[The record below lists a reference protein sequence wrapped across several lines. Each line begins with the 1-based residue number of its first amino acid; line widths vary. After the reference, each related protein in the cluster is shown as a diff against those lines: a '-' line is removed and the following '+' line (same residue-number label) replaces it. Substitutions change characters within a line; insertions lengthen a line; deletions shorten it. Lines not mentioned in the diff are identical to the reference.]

1 MPRPTR
7 CRRVCALPDQREFGP
22 ADRRCCGKA
31 VVMTVDEYEAI
42 RLIDLSGLTQEQCAA
57 QMDVARTTI
66 TGIYDSARR
75 KLADAIVNG
84 RQLRI
89 EGGSYRLCE
98 TGAACPRHAHPACP
112 RAAARREAPPT
123 LPPRCGLKPDV
134 KENQPHE

>member
-7 CRRVCALPDQREFGP
+7 CRRVCALPSQSEFGP
-22 ADRRCCGKA
+22 ADRRCCGKT

-42 RLIDLSGLTQEQCAA
+42 RLIDLGGLTQEQCAA

-84 RQLRI
+84 RRLRI

-98 TGAACPRHAHPACP
+98 TGATCPRHARHACPRHA
-112 RAAARREAPPT
+112 ARREAAPP
-123 LPPRCGLKPDV
+123 LPPEGGPKPDR
-134 KENQPHE
+134 KENQWNE

>member
-7 CRRVCALPDQREFGP
+7 CRRVCALPDQIEFGP
-22 ADRRCCGKA
+22 AEPRCCGEA

-42 RLIDLSGLTQEQCAA
+42 RLIDLGGLTQEQCAA

-66 TGIYDSARR
+66 TGIYDSARK

-98 TGAACPRHAHPACP
+98 TGAPCPRHARHACP
-112 RAAARREAPPT
+112 WRTARGEEHQVPAVPGRPET
-123 LPPRCGLKPDV
+123 NT
-134 KENQPHE
+134 KENQPNE

>member
-7 CRRVCALPDQREFGP
+7 CRRVCALPDQIEFGP
-22 ADRRCCGKA
+22 AEPRCCGEA

-42 RLIDLSGLTQEQCAA
+42 RLIDLGGLTQEQCAA

-66 TGIYDSARR
+66 TGIYDSARK

-98 TGAACPRHAHPACP
+98 TGAPCPRHARHACP
-112 RAAARREAPPT
+112 LAHRTRGRTPSPYRPGTARNKHEGEPT
-123 LPPRCGLKPDV
+123 
-134 KENQPHE
+134 Q